1 MILSSQD
8 HMAFLKHYNSLSAKG
23 YSPKEYYNLDIRIGK
38 RNQLRRLQFDIARIL
53 IMLSSSGH
61 LVLGKGLLN
70 DNKNCCHQKLKGIS
84 SVLTNLK
91 DYTTIDYCM
100 IIVRLL

>member
-1 MILSSQD
+1 
-8 HMAFLKHYNSLSAKG
+8 MAFLKHYNPLSAKG

-53 IMLSSSGH
+53 IMISLSGH

-70 DNKNCCHQKLKGIS
+70 DNKTVVTKN
-84 SVLTNLK
+84 
-91 DYTTIDYCM
+91 
-100 IIVRLL
+100 